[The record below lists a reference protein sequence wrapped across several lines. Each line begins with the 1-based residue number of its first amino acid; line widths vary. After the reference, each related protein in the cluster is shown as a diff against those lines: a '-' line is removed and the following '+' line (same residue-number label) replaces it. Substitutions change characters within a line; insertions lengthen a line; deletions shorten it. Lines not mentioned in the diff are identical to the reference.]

1 MSTISSICSRVC
13 SGGTPKSTESSYYGG
28 AIPWLNTK
36 EIDFNVIE
44 STEKTITEA
53 GLNNSSAKWV
63 EAPCVIVAMYGATAG
78 RVAISNIRLTTNQA
92 CCNLN
97 IDPEKADYRFVYYAL
112 KNDFTRLS
120 SMANGGAQQNLNAQQ
135 IKDFDIPDFSLSE
148 QKKIA
153 AILSSLDEK
162 IETNRKINARLEE
175 LAQAL
180 FKSWFIDFEPFGGKM
195 PKDWETL
202 SLNEMVERIVS
213 GDWGKEEMTGNF
225 TKKVLCIRGADLNNI
240 RSGEKVK
247 APVRYILE
255 KNFKQKML
263 SHHDLI
269 VEISGG
275 SPTQSTGRI
284 AMISSVF
291 ANDNENS
298 LICTNFCKALKI
310 KEPYSHYFYYLWNYL
325 YDNKIMFIY
334 ENGSNGL
341 KNLNLTNLL
350 ERELC
355 IIPTEEAA
363 VDFYNVIEPIFLKM
377 QRTGAE
383 SARLAFLRDTLL
395 PKLMSGELIPE

>member
-1 MSTISSICSRVC
+1 MATISSICSRVC

-28 AIPWLNTK
+28 TIPWLNTK

-44 STEKTITEA
+44 STEKTISEA

-97 IDPEKADYRFVYYAL
+97 IDSEKADYRFVYYAL

-135 IKDFDIPDFSLSE
+135 IKDFDIPDFSISE

-180 FKSWFIDFEPFGGKM
+180 FKSWFIDFEPFGGQM
-195 PKDWETL
+195 PEDWNLGIL
-202 SLNEMVERIVS
+202 SDELN
-213 GDWGKEEMTGNF
+213 
-225 TKKVLCIRGADLNNI
+225 
-240 RSGEKVK
+240 
-247 APVRYILE
+247 LE
-255 KNFKQKML
+255 KNAIKATDVGNLPYLPIDSIPMNHL
-263 SHHDLI
+263 GIEDYDRS
-269 VEISGG
+269 ENA
-275 SPTQSTGRI
+275 QS
-284 AMISSVF
+284 
-291 ANDNENS
+291 S
-298 LICTNFCKALKI
+298 LITFRKNDILIGAMRVYFHRVILSPFDGVTRTTCFVLRPNKEFAL
-310 KEPYSHYFYYLWNYL
+310 PYLLLLCNQKSTIEYASLTSKGTTMPYAIW
-325 YDNKIMFIY
+325 
-334 ENGSNGL
+334 ENGLGNM
-341 KNLNLTNLL
+341 
-350 ERELC
+350 EI
-355 IIPTEEAA
+355 IIPSIEVLEK
-363 VDFYNVIEPIFLKM
+363 FYNAAMPLITKIRDSYKELRNIV
-377 QRTGAE
+377 
-383 SARLAFLRDTLL
+383 SLRDTLL

>member
-1 MSTISSICSRVC
+1 MATISSICSRVC

-28 AIPWLNTK
+28 TIPWLNTK

-44 STEKTITEA
+44 STEKTISEA
-53 GLNNSSAKWV
+53 GLNNSYAKWV

-97 IDPEKADYRFVYYAL
+97 IDSEKADYRFVYYAL

-135 IKDFDIPDFSLSE
+135 IKDFDIPDFSISE

-195 PKDWETL
+195 PEDWEEVTL
-202 SLNEMVERIVS
+202 SDIGNIIGGATPSKDHPEYYTSAGNGIAWLTPKDLSDTNAKFTSHGSNDITTLGYQKCSTKIMPRGSILFSSRAPIGYVSIALNE
-213 GDWGKEEMTGNF
+213 
-225 TKKVLCIRGADLNNI
+225 
-240 RSGEKVK
+240 
-247 APVRYILE
+247 
-255 KNFKQKML
+255 
-263 SHHDLI
+263 
-269 VEISGG
+269 
-275 SPTQSTGRI
+275 
-284 AMISSVF
+284 
-291 ANDNENS
+291 
-298 LICTNFCKALKI
+298 ICTNQGFKSFIPKKIGTAFAYYLLKALTPEIENKSTGSTF
-310 KEPYSHYFYYLWNYL
+310 KEASGSLMKSLRVFLP
-325 YDNKIMFIY
+325 NKEILCKFEEICKSIF
-334 ENGSNGL
+334 NTQ
-341 KNLNLTNLL
+341 LNC
-350 ERELC
+350 E
-355 IIPTEEAA
+355 
-363 VDFYNVIEPIFLKM
+363 K
-377 QRTGAE
+377 E
-383 SARLAFLRDTLL
+383 SSRLAELLDTLL